1 MSSEGL
7 RRPVTLTIACVA
19 TLTLAYIAYR
29 SYEGTQSQHPPSPS
43 LHRSNAIRR
52 AHRGPVAREPE
63 RSPIDRALAVLA
75 DMQQGTP
82 SLGQYRS
89 PLPEGSHIDEGASLD
104 LIPSNLEFLHSVRA
118 SRHPE
123 WDDSQRPREYIR
135 LQCVFIQRLVREFWP
150 EGSLV
155 SEDDKVTLANAL
167 GEAGIHTR
175 VTILFVDKMNRG
187 EHHLP
192 HLGQVDGT
200 DGASEPGLEERAED
214 MEDNAEDAEDDGL
227 DETLPVEDL
236 NNAAGSQNMLN
247 LLFNIAGDQAR
258 REGYIHRGIECNGC
272 GVCPIHG
279 IRYHCAN
286 CFDYDLCET
295 CESQQVHIKSHVF
308 YKVRI
313 PAPSRGQIKQV
324 LPKWYPGNPNV
335 FPHSLEKAVLNRL
348 VDQTA
353 TDRTEVEALYEQFKC
368 LAGHEYTSDPCHIG
382 MAIDRKGFDMYFIPG
397 NSGKSAPA
405 NLIYDRIFGFYDT
418 NDDCLIG
425 FDEFI
430 KGLSRAQDKSRMA
443 RLRRIFEGY
452 DLDGDNYVCRKDF
465 LRMFRAY
472 YDLSRQLNREM
483 INAQE
488 DFGYL
493 DEEIREVVQGSQP
506 ISAAFGG
513 STLFGHESRPG
524 EDKRSGPNGDLQ
536 ISNGPH
542 GVLQNDLETR
552 GDRYRAIGNAAI
564 GNRPRHHPFRT
575 FRTEPT
581 QDEQLMQLPSH
592 NNFELIGIQHA
603 DDAREDEINGPNP
616 PVHPY
621 GWPPLLSPESDD
633 VIAALGADIPIDD
646 ITDPVDRT
654 RVIFAQSQRLDADSD
669 RYQDWQR
676 EKAAYER
683 WKRRQFYLDEEEGYS
698 QPQGYT
704 EPDSSDEESEAPK
717 PEATASSRRQS
728 LRSRSSSKVR
738 FDDSAIDTDYETR
751 SNASSRSIPH
761 NERWGGYEL
770 SQPEFDVGRDVLYE
784 AVQQGFN
791 ELLDGLFKS
800 KETEYM
806 DATSSH
812 QDRSNWKAV
821 LDDYAEKV
829 ERAAENTA
837 AALKQA
843 DEIRTEEMFA
853 ATESTQDQ
861 EAFVARA
868 ESQEAGAESSH
879 SQEPPG
885 QPSQE
890 GAGQPTFSTADVKEA
905 FGDQIK
911 IAIAAAVSDV
921 KEASLF
927 SRPPEFIESVDLE
940 RDPTLPQFRPDFADE
955 SPKFVKPKTP
965 DPPPTTKTLETWLQ
979 HRIYEQEAQQRGG
992 PGKLNFLEFRR
1003 KMVAEDDNKENEA
1016 ADENNAAYWEKSAD
1030 LGRMAFVGTWL
1041 DMATF

>member
-7 RRPVTLTIACVA
+7 RRPITFTAASVAAIA
-19 TLTLAYIAYR
+19 LAYLAYQR
-29 SYEGTQSQHPPSPS
+29 YKNPQSEQPPSPS
-43 LHRSNAIRR
+43 LHRSNAQRHPHRR
-52 AHRGPVAREPE
+52 RVAREPE
-63 RSPIDRALAVLA
+63 NSPIDDALQVLSET
-75 DMQQGTP
+75 QQGIP
-82 SLGQYRS
+82 RLGQYA
-89 PLPEGSHIDEGASLD
+89 PELPEEAHTGEGVSLD
-104 LIPSNLEFLHSVRA
+104 LIPSNLRSLYSLRE

-123 WDDSQRPREYIR
+123 WDESRRLEEDVM
-135 LQCVFIQRLVREFWP
+135 LQCMLIQRLVRKFWP
-150 EGSLV
+150 EGTLV
-155 SEDDKVTLANAL
+155 SANDKLTLVNAL
-167 GEAGIHTR
+167 GNVGIHTR
-175 VTILFVDKMNRG
+175 VAAHFIDSLNRG
-187 EHHLP
+187 RDTPMSFE
-192 HLGQVDGT
+192 QVDGAGGQT
-200 DGASEPGLEERAED
+200 EPVQED
-214 MEDNAEDAEDDGL
+214 IAEDAEEDEN

-236 NNAAGSQNMLN
+236 NDAAGSQNMLN
-247 LLFNIAGDQAR
+247 LLFNIAGDQAK

-295 CESQQVHIKSHVF
+295 CESQQVHTKSHVF

-324 LPKWYPGNPNV
+324 LPKWYPGNPNL
-335 FPHSLEKAVLNRL
+335 FPHSLEKVVVSRL
-348 VDQTA
+348 VDQTG
-353 TDRTEVEALYEQFKC
+353 TDRTEIEALFEQFKC

-382 MAIDRKGFDMYFIPG
+382 MAIDRKGFDLYFVPG
-397 NSGKSAPA
+397 SSGKSAPA

-418 NDDCLIG
+418 NDDGLIG

-430 KGLSRAQDKSRMA
+430 RGLSRAQDKSRMA

-452 DLDGDNYVCRKDF
+452 DLDGDKYVCRKDF

-513 STLFGHESRPG
+513 STLFGHESRG
-524 EDKRSGPNGDLQ
+524 GGDKRPAPNGDLQ
-536 ISNGPH
+536 ISNGPN
-542 GVLQNDLETR
+542 GVLQNDLDTR

-564 GNRPRHHPFRT
+564 GNRPRSHPFRT

-581 QDEQLMQLPSH
+581 QDEQLMQLPLQ

-603 DDAREDEINGPNP
+603 DDATEDEINGPSP

-633 VIAALGADIPIDD
+633 VIAALGAEVPIDD

-683 WKRRQFYLDEEEGYS
+683 WKRRQFYLDEEEGYTK
-698 QPQGYT
+698 PQGYT

-717 PEATASSRRQS
+717 PEPSAGSRRQS

-751 SNASSRSIPH
+751 SNASSRSMPQ

-791 ELLDGLFKS
+791 ELLDGLFKD

-806 DATSSH
+806 DATSS
-812 QDRSNWKAV
+812 RRERTKWKNV
-821 LDDYAEKV
+821 LDEYAEKV
-829 ERAAENTA
+829 QKDAENKD
-837 AALKQA
+837 AALEQA
-843 DEIRTEEMFA
+843 DQLRTEEIFA
-853 ATESTQDQ
+853 ATDSILDTT
-861 EAFVARA
+861 ASA
-868 ESQEAGAESSH
+868 EPAAGQEAGAEA
-879 SQEPPG
+879 SQGPPSTDEAL
-885 QPSQE
+885 QD
-890 GAGQPTFSTADVKEA
+890 GAGQPNFTTADVKEA
-905 FGDQIK
+905 FGEQIK
-911 IAIAAAVSDV
+911 IAIAAAVSNV
-921 KEASLF
+921 KEASLL
-927 SRPPEFIESVDLE
+927 SRPPEMVDPGESN
-940 RDPTLPQFRPDFADE
+940 RDPTLPQFRPDSVDE
-955 SPKFVKPKTP
+955 PPHFVKPKTP
-965 DPPPTTKTLETWLQ
+965 EPPPTTKTLGTWLQ
-979 HRIYEQEAQQRGG
+979 HRKYEQEAQERGG

-1003 KMVAEDDNKENEA
+1003 KMVAEGEVDKENEI
-1016 ADENNAAYWEKSAD
+1016 ADDNDPAYWEKSAD
-1030 LGRMAFVGTWL
+1030 LGRLAFVGTWL